1 MAIALATT
9 REDIQRCFSVMAEL
23 RPHLVEVGFLSRVR
37 RQQEAGYHLAFLTDK
52 KIVKAV
58 AGYRFSESLSWGKFL
73 YVDDLVT
80 AERFRSCG
88 HGQRLFQWLVKEA
101 KARGCD
107 PASSGFRRPTIR
119 RPSILHREP
128 HGYHRS
134 SFRGETQMNERLVWK
149 GSRLSLTHLENPS
162 NF

>member
-9 REDIQRCFSVMAEL
+9 REAIQRCFPVMAEL
-23 RPHLVEVGFLSRVR
+23 RTHLVEADFVARVR

-52 KIVKAV
+52 KIIKAV

-80 AERFRSCG
+80 AEKFRSCG

-101 KARGCD
+101 KARKCD
-107 PASSGFRRPTIR
+107 QLHLDSGVQRFGAHRFYLASRMDIIAHHFSVK
-119 RPSILHREP
+119 L
-128 HGYHRS
+128 
-134 SFRGETQMNERLVWK
+134 K
-149 GSRLSLTHLENPS
+149 
-162 NF
+162 